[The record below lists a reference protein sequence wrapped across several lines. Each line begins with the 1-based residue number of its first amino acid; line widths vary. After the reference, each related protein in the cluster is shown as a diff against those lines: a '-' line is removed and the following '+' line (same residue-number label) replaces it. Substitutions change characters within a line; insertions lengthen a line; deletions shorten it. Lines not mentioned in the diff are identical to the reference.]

1 MRAGVDPGNT
11 VPGNKTAR
19 EQGFTRLVSLLKE
32 MKTASIPINSS
43 KTVAKKSSTAKPA
56 ASCHSTTG
64 DGCNNVSVAASLNTS
79 LQDQLDRITQNT
91 RALVQPERLAVSEQ
105 MISDL
110 FSTGIEDRILPV
122 GAQAPSFTLEDA
134 RTGKLVNSAD
144 LLALGPL
151 VVNFFRGRW
160 CPYCVTELETWRELH
175 PQLRERGALLVAI
188 SPQTTRQNNF
198 ALQQHALTF
207 PLLADPGAVVAEQF
221 GLAYSV
227 PPEYRRYYQSIL
239 INIPFNNAGLNY
251 QTATEA
257 KLAPSS
263 PRRLRHRAGRNHPL
277 QRGPRRLPSSPRT
290 GRHTCRTLSR

>member
-1 MRAGVDPGNT
+1 V
-11 VPGNKTAR
+11 
-19 EQGFTRLVSLLKE
+19 
-32 MKTASIPINSS
+32 TASL
-43 KTVAKKSSTAKPA
+43 K
-56 ASCHSTTG
+56 
-64 DGCNNVSVAASLNTS
+64 TS

-105 MISDL
+105 MVADL
-110 FSTGIEDRILPV
+110 FSTGIEERILPV

-134 RTGKLVNSAD
+134 RTGKPVNSAD

-160 CPYCVTELETWRELH
+160 CPYCVTELETWRELL
-175 PQLRERGALLVAI
+175 PQLRERGALFVAI

-257 KLAPSS
+257 SW
-263 PRRLRHRAGRNHPL
+263 
-277 QRGPRRLPSSPRT
+277 RLPLPGVLVIAQDGTIIFSEAHADFRVRPEPADI
-290 GRHTCRTLSR
+290 LAAL